1 MSGEFLLTLKETP
14 SFEGELSLRLIK
26 DSDSEGRASYSLV
39 CEKKPP
45 FDREEVPLIV
55 AVRSGVFGDHLG
67 LKEITTSIG
76 WRKDIPPEEVEEILD
91 TLKSQIPSAVPE
103 AISGLD
109 GTTYELLIERGSNMV
124 QFTWWCGPPRVW
136 KALGE
141 LSTRLLNR
149 ANASSMTKSLQSD
162 TRKQLIKQLQGK
174 LAEHRATLEEKSK
187 ELLRTHNDRCHELA
201 RSLRATG
208 LTCPACG
215 QHSKEIRFIDKSPD
229 AKSYFI
235 CRLCGRSFRPEDLQ
249 LKGLM

>member
-1 MSGEFLLTLKETP
+1 MAGELLLTLKEIP
-14 SFEGELSLRLIK
+14 SFEGELSVRLMEEH
-26 DSDSEGRASYSLV
+26 DSEGRANYSLV

-45 FDREEVPLIV
+45 LDREEWPLIV

-76 WRKDIPPEEVEEILD
+76 WRKNIPPEEVEEILD
-91 TLKSQIPSAVPE
+91 TLKSQIPSAIPE

-109 GTTYELLIERGSNMV
+109 GTTYELLIERGFNKV
-124 QFTWWCGPPRVW
+124 QFTWWCEPPGVW

-141 LSTRLLNR
+141 LSRRLLNR

-174 LAEHRATLEEKSK
+174 LAEHRAALEEKSK
-187 ELLRTHNDRCHELA
+187 ELVRTHNDRCHELA